1 MKIEK
6 ITKSNINIIDIL
18 HIFFYF
24 NWKKKKKKK

>member
-18 HIFFYF
+18 HIFFIIMEIK
-24 NWKKKKKKK
+24 NLK

>member
-18 HIFFYF
+18 HIFFIIMEIK
-24 NWKKKKKKK
+24 NLE